1 MTVTGK
7 PLRTI
12 SGNTTPPD
20 VTTKPGSPP
29 FARFLDGWRALEKTS
44 RVTPVDGARRFLAGV
59 RPLLHAPADA
69 GPPRRV
75 GVHLNELERL
85 FAGLRIPLFAARS
98 SGAFIDIW
106 SVAGLRRKELPNA
119 AVLAWLI
126 DPNGSH
132 GQGDLCLSALL
143 DLLGPRLGRR
153 FTDIRLGGARVRAEE
168 RPLGSDRDRV
178 DIVIETPELLIFVE
192 VKIDA
197 LEGPEQLARYV
208 ESANR
213 VAAVRAISDGGPP
226 KPALVIF
233 LSPRASAD
241 CPPEVAHITWR
252 ELASTFAIA
261 ARRAD
266 GLAGHL
272 IRSFANHTR
281 AFG

>member
-1 MTVTGK
+1 MTVTGIS
-7 PLRTI
+7 RQTI
-12 SGNTTPPD
+12 SRNTTPPD
-20 VTTKPGSPP
+20 VATEPGSP
-29 FARFLDGWRALEKTS
+29 FARFLDGWRALEKAS
-44 RVTPVDGARRFLAGV
+44 RVAPVDGARRFLAGV

-75 GVHLNELERL
+75 GVHLTDLERL
-85 FAGLRIPLFAARS
+85 FGGLRVPLFSARS
-98 SGAFIDIW
+98 CGAFIDIW

-143 DLLGPRLGRR
+143 DLVGPRLGRR
-153 FTDIRLGGARVRAEE
+153 FTDFRLGGARVRAEE

-197 LEGPEQLARYV
+197 LEGLEQLARYV

-226 KPALVIF
+226 KPALVIY

-261 ARRAD
+261 GRRAD

-272 IRSFANHTR
+272 IRSFATHTR
-281 AFG
+281 TFG